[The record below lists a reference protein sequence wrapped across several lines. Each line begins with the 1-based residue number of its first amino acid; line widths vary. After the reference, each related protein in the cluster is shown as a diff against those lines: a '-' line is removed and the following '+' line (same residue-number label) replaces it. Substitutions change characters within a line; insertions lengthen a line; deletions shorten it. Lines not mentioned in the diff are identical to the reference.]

1 MSIFR
6 LGKGVKMKTVFI
18 AIILIMMILNF
29 ACFFKSK
36 KHLKLVKGEDEESTK
51 NYEAGMKY
59 IKISV
64 VLSLIMVFVGITA
77 ILIYKFL

>member
-1 MSIFR
+1 
-6 LGKGVKMKTVFI
+6 MKIVFV

-29 ACFFKSK
+29 ACFLKSK
-36 KHLKLVKGEDEESTK
+36 KYLKNVQGEDEESTK

-64 VLSLIMVFVGITA
+64 VLSLFTCFVGITA

>member
-1 MSIFR
+1 
-6 LGKGVKMKTVFI
+6 MKTVFI
-18 AIILIMMILNF
+18 VIILMMMVLNF

-36 KHLKLVKGEDEESTK
+36 KYLKNVKGEDKESTK

-64 VLSLIMVFVGITA
+64 VLSLVTCFVGITA
-77 ILIYKFL
+77 VLILKFL

>member
-1 MSIFR
+1 MRI
-6 LGKGVKMKTVFI
+6 VFI
-18 AIILIMMILNF
+18 ASILIMMILNF

-36 KHLKLVKGEDEESTK
+36 KYLKNVKGDDKESTD

-64 VLSLIMVFVGITA
+64 VLSLVTCLVGITA
-77 ILIYKFL
+77 IIIYKFL